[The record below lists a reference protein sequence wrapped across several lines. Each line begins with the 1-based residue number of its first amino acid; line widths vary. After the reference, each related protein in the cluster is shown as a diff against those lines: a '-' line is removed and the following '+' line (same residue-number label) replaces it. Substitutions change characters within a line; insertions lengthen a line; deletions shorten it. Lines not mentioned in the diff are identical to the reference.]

1 MRLDWIRDKV
11 ASGERLSFEDGVG
24 LFLYPDVIT
33 IGQLANSVR
42 EKLHGD
48 RTYFNRNMRIE
59 VTNVCVASCLFCSFA
74 KLEEGA
80 PGAHTMKV
88 EEAWR
93 ELEARMHDPPSE
105 IHIVNGLHP
114 GLPFSYYEELLAGFK
129 RIKPD
134 IHLKCF
140 TGVEIHFFARHYGMT
155 YGEVLERLQRAGLD
169 SLPGGGA
176 EIFHPEVRSRI
187 AHDKAT
193 ADEWLEVHRVAHGL
207 GMRTNATMLYGHI
220 ETFEHRVDHLL
231 RLRDLQDGT
240 GGLQAFIPLAFHPDG
255 NGMKNL
261 PAPTALD
268 ALRTIAVSRLL
279 LDNVRHVKAYWVS
292 MTPEVA
298 QIALRFGADDIDGT
312 IVHETI
318 YKAAGS
324 RSPGALSSE
333 QLVRLI
339 QEAGRIPVERDT
351 LYHVVREHP
360 RSAVPEGALKVRDR
374 KAAKHL
380 DAASPA
386 TPERGRSD
394 GTPAPGLPE
403 RGRSLKVL
411 S

>member
-1 MRLDWIRDKV
+1 MTLDAIAERV
-11 ASGERLSFEDGVG
+11 RRGERLTPEDGIV
-24 LFLYPDVIT
+24 LFHHPDPVAV
-33 IGQLANSVR
+33 GQLANEVR
-42 EKLHGD
+42 ERLHAD
-48 RTYFNRNMRIE
+48 RTYFNRNMRVE

-80 PGAHTMKV
+80 PGAHTMTL

-93 ELEARMHDPPSE
+93 ELEIRMDDPPGE

-114 GLPFSYYEELLAGFK
+114 GLDFSYYEELLSGFK

-134 IHLKCF
+134 VHLKCF
-140 TGVEIHFFARHYGMT
+140 TAVEIHFFACHYGMS
-155 YGEVLERLQRAGLD
+155 YEQVLRRLLAAGLD

-193 ADEWLEVHRVAHGL
+193 ADEYLEVHRVAHGL

-220 ETFEHRVDHLL
+220 ETFEHRVDHLM
-231 RLRDLQDGT
+231 RLRALQDET

-255 NGMKNL
+255 NGMRNL
-261 PAPTALD
+261 PPPTAID
-268 ALRTIAVSRLL
+268 ALRTTAVSRLL
-279 LDNVRHVKAYWVS
+279 LDNVPHVKAYWVS

-318 YKAAGS
+318 YRSAGS
-324 RSPGALSSE
+324 RSPGALSTA

-339 QEAGRIPVERDT
+339 QEAGRVPVERDT
-351 LYHVVREHP
+351 FYRTICEHP
-360 RSAVPEGALKVRDR
+360 RAAVPEAAVKVRDR
-374 KAAKHL
+374 KSRKHL
-380 DAASPA
+380 
-386 TPERGRSD
+386 E
-394 GTPAPGLPE
+394 
-403 RGRSLKVL
+403 VL

>member
-1 MRLDWIRDKV
+1 MLDAIRDRLRR
-11 ASGERLSFEDGVG
+11 SERLSFEDGVA
-24 LFLYPDVIT
+24 LFRHPDVVAV
-33 IGQLANSVR
+33 GQLANDVR
-42 EKLHGD
+42 ERLHGD

-80 PGAHTMKV
+80 PGAHTMRV

-93 ELEARMHDPPSE
+93 ELETRMDDPPAE

-134 IHLKCF
+134 IHMKCF
-140 TGVEIHFFARHYGMT
+140 TAVEIHFFAHHYGMT
-155 YGEVLERLQRAGLD
+155 YREVLERLRRAGLD

-176 EIFHPEVRSRI
+176 EIFHPEVRTRI

-207 GMRTNATMLYGHI
+207 GLRTNATMLYGHI

-231 RLRDLQDGT
+231 RLRALQDET
-240 GGLQAFIPLAFHPDG
+240 RGLQAFIPLAFHPDG

-261 PAPTALD
+261 PAPTAVD
-268 ALRTIAVSRLL
+268 ALRTVAVSRLL
-279 LDNVRHVKAYWVS
+279 LDNVPHVKAYWVS

-298 QIALRFGADDIDGT
+298 QIALRFGADDVDGT

-318 YKAAGS
+318 YRAAGS
-324 RSPGALSSE
+324 RSPSGLTVE

-339 QEAGRIPVERDT
+339 QEAGRVPVERDT
-351 LYHVVREHP
+351 LYNVVREHP
-360 RSAVPEGALKVRDR
+360 RAALPEAAFKVRER
-374 KAAKHL
+374 KAARHL
-380 DAASPA
+380 EVVS
-386 TPERGRSD
+386 
-394 GTPAPGLPE
+394 
-403 RGRSLKVL
+403 
-411 S
+411 

>member
-1 MRLDWIRDKV
+1 VSFETIREKV
-11 ASGERLSFEDGVG
+11 QAGQRLSHDDGME
-24 LFLYPDVIT
+24 LFRHPDVVAV
-33 IGQLANSVR
+33 GQLANEDCER
-42 EKLHGD
+42 RHGD

-74 KLEEGA
+74 KLEEGS
-80 PGAHTMKV
+80 PGAHTMKL
-88 EEAWR
+88 EEAWH
-93 ELEARMHDPPSE
+93 ELAARVDDPPAE

-134 IHLKCF
+134 VHLKCF
-140 TGVEIHFFARHYGMT
+140 TAVEIHFFAQLYKMT
-155 YGEVLERLQRAGLD
+155 YAEVLERLRAAGLD

-193 ADEWLEVHRVAHGL
+193 ADEYLEVHRVAHGM

-231 RLRDLQDGT
+231 RLRGLQDES

-255 NGMKNL
+255 NGMRNL
-261 PAPTALD
+261 PAPTAVD
-268 ALRTIAVSRLL
+268 ALRTVAVSRLL
-279 LDNVRHVKAYWVS
+279 LDNVPHVKAYWVS

-298 QIALRFGADDIDGT
+298 QVALRFGADDIDGT

-324 RSPGALSSE
+324 RSPGGLTVE

-339 QEAGRIPVERDT
+339 HEAGRVPVERDT
-351 LYHVVREHP
+351 FYNVVREYP
-360 RSAVPEGALKVRDR
+360 RAALPEAALKVRDR
-374 KAAKHL
+374 KANKHL
-380 DAASPA
+380 
-386 TPERGRSD
+386 EV
-394 GTPAPGLPE
+394 LP
-403 RGRSLKVL
+403 
-411 S
+411 